1 MTAAEL
7 KAMKDEKGISTSQ
20 PQPGLWYATIFAE
33 GQSLTP
39 SASFSGPSEEAV
51 VTMAASFL
59 EKVGF

>member
-7 KAMKDEKGISTSQ
+7 KAIKAEKGISTSQ
-20 PQPGLWYATIFAE
+20 PQTGLWYATIFAE

-39 SASFSGPSEEAV
+39 SASFSGPDEETV
-51 VTMAASFL
+51 VSMASSFL